1 MAGAIR
7 SVSVRRGYDPRE
19 FTLLAFG
26 GAGPLHVNA
35 LIKEMEMPRALIP
48 YNPGVFCAIGCL
60 NADFRRDF
68 VQTVN
73 KPLDDI
79 GVEGIDRVF
88 REYTERGKQDLIN
101 SGIHFSEIANLYEL
115 EMQYEGQL
123 HTIRVSFDFLPSSV
137 DAIMEK
143 YNEAY
148 ARRFRDTL
156 PGMKTRV
163 VNLRCS
169 TIGIRPKIDL
179 AIGILKGASS
189 LKDATQGHRAVYF
202 DGTFVDTPVYERTK
216 IPAGGIIHGP
226 AIIEQRD
233 SVTVLEPDSK
243 IQVDPYHNLVMEVR

>member
-1 MAGAIR
+1 
-7 SVSVRRGYDPRE
+7 
-19 FTLLAFG
+19 
-26 GAGPLHVNA
+26 
-35 LIKEMEMPRALIP
+35 MEMPRALIP